1 MAHTIRPAKVAFFGR
16 IATACLFLYLL
27 IPPNA
32 LPVPLLTPKLETT
45 KAVGEI
51 KIDGKLDDTAWS
63 TAARAGNFVE
73 RYPGDNTQP
82 PVKTEALVTY
92 DKDNL
97 YVGFVCYDDPAKIRS
112 TMSQRDQYGSDD
124 EVVFLLD
131 TYGEAAWAYEFQV
144 NTYGI
149 QKDFL
154 WTKTFGEDKGFDLV
168 WESAAHVNDSGY
180 TVEMA
185 IPFASLRFPGGE
197 VQTWRV
203 DFMRSHPRDSYR
215 QYSWSPNTHDEQCWP
230 CQWGTMNGITG
241 VHPGKGLEIL
251 PSFVSTQAGELE
263 GLHELSTSEMNPDT
277 TFRNGDILG
286 QVSLGAKYSVNS
298 DVTVEGTYNPDF
310 SQIEADAAQ
319 VDVNSTVALFYPER
333 RPFFQEGSDLCITLF
348 NSFYTRMVNDPD
360 MAAKGIARWSKF
372 SLAYTVAH
380 DVNSPYSI
388 PIEEQGWTPLVGK
401 STVNVVR
408 GLGNIG
414 SGSTLGFLVS
424 HRAYEH
430 DGSGSILAGDAEIKL
445 SRAYSIVGQGILSHT
460 KELKIDNPEFY
471 GSYGINR
478 DRTFD
483 DGKYTVGLDGEKY
496 WGTAFITEFRRR
508 ARNWNFTLDYNQ
520 LSPTYRTQVGY
531 DPWNDQKNF
540 FGFTTYNFHPSSGL
554 FERISPQIGID
565 RRWSFGAGESDVV
578 RKWAHAYANLSANLR
593 WAQTFAGLQLTTG
606 SERWFGTEY
615 KDLWGVNFDWFSQ
628 PFDELGYNF
637 SVRYGEGPAVYA
649 DAIGRET
656 NISAGLQLKPID
668 RLIIEPSYN
677 YSKSAHVAT
686 DDELYKEVIWRS
698 RLRLQVNPRLS
709 LRLVVQYDDYDVNIA
724 VGAPSYYHLSGRTWE
739 FDPLLTYRINSFS
752 MFYFGSTH
760 DLNDFGVPTDGFN
773 LPKSAPA
780 KWRQSSRQFFMKV
793 QYLFQV

>member
-1 MAHTIRPAKVAFFGR
+1 MVPTIRPAQVVSFSW
-16 IATACLFLYLL
+16 IATASLFLSL
-27 IPPNA
+27 IIPANTLSA
-32 LPVPLLTPKLETT
+32 PLLTPKLETT
-45 KAVGEI
+45 KAVGAI
-51 KIDGKLDDTAWS
+51 KIDGKLDDTAWR
-63 TAARAGNFVE
+63 TAARAANFVE
-73 RYPGDNTQP
+73 RDPGDNIEP

-97 YVGFVCYDDPAKIRS
+97 YVGFVCYDDPSKIRA
-112 TMSQRDQYGSDD
+112 TMSQRDQYGDDD
-124 EVVFLLD
+124 EVAFLLD

-144 NTYGI
+144 NPYGI
-149 QKDFL
+149 QKDLL
-154 WTKTFGEDKGFDLV
+154 WTKTHGEDKGFDLV

-185 IPFASLRFPGGE
+185 IPFASLRFPSGE

-203 DFMRSHPRDSYR
+203 DFMRGHPRDSYR

-241 VHPGKGLEIL
+241 VRPGRGLEIL
-251 PSFVSTQAGELE
+251 PSFVSTEAGQLA
-263 GLHELSTSEMNPDT
+263 GVRELSTSQMNPDT
-277 TFRNGDILG
+277 TFENGDILG
-286 QVSLGAKYSVNS
+286 QVSLGAKYSVTS
-298 DVTVEGTYNPDF
+298 DVTLEGTYNPDF

-319 VDVNSTVALFYPER
+319 VDVNSTISLFYPEK
-333 RPFFQEGSDLCITLF
+333 RPFFQEGSDLFITLF

-360 MAAKGIARWSKF
+360 LAAKATARWSKF
-372 SLAYTVAH
+372 SVAYTMAR
-380 DVNSPYSI
+380 DENSPYSI
-388 PIEEQGWTPLVGK
+388 PIEEQGWTPLVGR

-408 GLGNIG
+408 GLGNVG
-414 SGSTLGFLVS
+414 NGSTLGFLLS

-430 DGSGSILAGDAEIKL
+430 DGSGSILAGDAEVRL
-445 SRAYSIVGQGILSHT
+445 SRAYSIVGQGVISHT
-460 KELKIDNPEFY
+460 KEPLIGNPRFYSDN
-471 GSYGINR
+471 GIPQ
-478 DRTFD
+478 DRLFD
-483 DGKYTVGLDGEKY
+483 NGKYTVGLDGEEY

-508 ARNWNFTLDYNQ
+508 SRYWNFTLDYNQ
-520 LSPTYRTQVGY
+520 LTPTYRTQVGY
-531 DPWNDQKNF
+531 DPWTDQRNF
-540 FGFTTYNFHPSSGL
+540 FAFTTYNFRPSSGL
-554 FERISPQIGID
+554 FERISPQLGID

-578 RKWAHAYANLSANLR
+578 RKWAHAQVNVDANLR
-593 WAQTFAGLQLTTG
+593 WAQTNTGVGLTTG

-615 KDLWGVNFDWFSQ
+615 KDLWGVNFNWFSQ
-628 PFDELGYNF
+628 PFDKLGYNF
-637 SVRYGEGPAVYA
+637 FVRFGKGPAVYA
-649 DAIGRET
+649 DAVGREM

-686 DDELYKEVIWRS
+686 DDELYKEVIWRA
-698 RLRLQVNPRLS
+698 RLRYQVNQRLS
-709 LRLVVQYDDYDVNIA
+709 LRLVVQYDDYDVNVA
-724 VGAPSYYHLSGRTWE
+724 VGAPTYYHISGRTWE

-773 LPKSAPA
+773 LPSSAPA